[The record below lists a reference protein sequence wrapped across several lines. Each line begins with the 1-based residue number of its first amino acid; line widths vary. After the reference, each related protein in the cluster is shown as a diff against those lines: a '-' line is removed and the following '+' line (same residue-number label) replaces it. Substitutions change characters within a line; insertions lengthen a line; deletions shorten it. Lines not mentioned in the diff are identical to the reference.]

1 MPILDTFRKDSW
13 GSWKSLADFA
23 EALEQR
29 DAAALTALGAAL
41 GMAPP
46 EQKEL
51 GAAAAPVL
59 IGVAGDL
66 KVQKGARLAATRC
79 ALEAGADEKQLADLF
94 LAAGDLLTDPRL
106 GSKAKALAEGGIPA
120 ALKLRREF
128 DKVSAAAGD
137 FARAAFASSS
147 VVGASKVKGLLG
159 AAAAGNAGANAAR
172 FTLGEP
178 LPEAEKKLWQALLTD
193 QCGKNRKAPAAAKR
207 LGLVP
212 PWPPFLPEA
221 FAPLIAAA
229 EEATKTVATTD
240 ALATNRPP
248 APPKGSKVI
257 EAPAG
262 AVPARSAP
270 PLSAA
275 AAAGVGSPPAAAP
288 SDPAATPPAPAPG
301 RNFSTQVLS
310 TGAKAMAPLN
320 RAQPRPSTAVLME
333 GPATAA
339 TVDPVANKRTMPAI
353 LPRQPGVAH
362 PLSPEAAK
370 AALQKAAA
378 IAHAQQTGEK
388 LAGAVFDPMAGVA
401 ELEKQPLTAR
411 LSGQALQ
418 QLAVDRG
425 VTLPDGRTYKGS
437 DPLSFD
443 ARGKRIP
450 RSDRW
455 RDTAFGWQEP
465 LLPASAMRK
474 PANAR
479 PVDGPF
485 AARLKSLFDDRPEA
499 VDRLCAAAEARAAL
513 AGDEGLQ
520 VELAREL
527 ALPRWRKKRA
537 APAQLER
544 LRALAQAEGRPAA
557 SRAAAGAVLSVIDRP
572 PEGEPG

>member
-1 MPILDTFRKDSW
+1 MPILDTFRRDSW

-23 EALEQR
+23 EALGHR
-29 DAAALTALGAAL
+29 DAGALTALGAAL
-41 GMAPP
+41 GLPPP

-59 IGVAGDL
+59 VALAGDL

-79 ALEAGADEKQLADLF
+79 ALEAGADEQQLADLL
-94 LAAGDLLTDPRL
+94 LAAGDLLTDPRM
-106 GSKAKALAEGGIPA
+106 GSKAKLLAEGGIPA

-137 FARAAFASSS
+137 FARAAFAASS
-147 VVGASKVKGLLG
+147 VVGANKVKELLG
-159 AAAAGNAGANAAR
+159 AAGAGNAGANAAR

-178 LPEAEKKLWQALLTD
+178 LPEAERKLWQALLTD
-193 QCGKNRKAPAAAKR
+193 QCSKNRKAPAAAKR

-229 EEATKTVATTD
+229 EEATKAVATTD

-248 APPKGSKVI
+248 APPKGSKVV

-262 AVPARSAP
+262 AARAPAA
-270 PLSAA
+270 SAA
-275 AAAGVGSPPAAAP
+275 AAAGAGAPPVAAAP
-288 SDPAATPPAPAPG
+288 DPSGPSPAPG

-310 TGAKAMAPLN
+310 TGAKAMAPIN
-320 RAQPRPSTAVLME
+320 RAQPRPSSAVLLE
-333 GPATAA
+333 GPPA
-339 TVDPVANKRTMPAI
+339 VDPVPNKRTMPAI
-353 LPRQPGVAH
+353 LPRQPGVQS

-370 AALQKAAA
+370 VALQRAGA
-378 IAHAQQTGEK
+378 IAHAQQTGET
-388 LAGAVFDPMAGVA
+388 LAGATFDPLAGVA
-401 ELEKQPLTAR
+401 DLQKQPLTAQ
-411 LSGQALQ
+411 LSGAALQ
-418 QLAVDRG
+418 QLAVERG
-425 VTLPDGRTYKGS
+425 VTLPDGRVYKGK

-450 RSDRW
+450 RPDRW
-455 RDTAFGWQEP
+455 RDTSFDWQEP
-465 LLPASAMRK
+465 ILPASALRR
-474 PANAR
+474 PNQAR

-513 AGDEGLQ
+513 AGEEALQ
-520 VELAREL
+520 VELGREL
-527 ALPRWRKKRA
+527 SLPRWRKKRA
-537 APAQLER
+537 SQAQLER
-544 LRALAQAEGRPAA
+544 LRTLAGAEGRPQAA
-557 SRAAAGAVLSVIDRP
+557 RAAAAAVLATVDRAQDP
-572 PEGEPG
+572 DAESG